1 MIEAAWNSETLV
13 SYRDTAGRHHPELDL
28 VVCFLMTL
36 FHPQRLFSAECHGII
51 ITCDKV
57 EAVMAYFKVLYV
69 KSFGS
74 PEENDE
80 NFEDSW

>member
-1 MIEAAWNSETLV
+1 
-13 SYRDTAGRHHPELDL
+13 
-28 VVCFLMTL
+28 MTL